1 MNCLD
6 DFLAH
11 RHYSS
16 DKCAFVQFEYFLL
29 FASFS
34 PVNWQS
40 VMTPQEVSGPG
51 QREWCSP
58 PKLSQILQQLH
69 KGKHYFQ
76 ITSLPDISTNTLLQW
91 PQLVGNHFYTSSM
104 GEKDREMEVATQ
116 EEEVGG
122 AATREPLLEARHPT
136 LPPSTCIAPTP
147 TRLWKPCRAIIE
159 WGALARLPT
168 ADCVIIQKL
177 GQPSRHEGANGGDK
191 DYLVDH

>member
-1 MNCLD
+1 MV
-6 DFLAH
+6 
-11 RHYSS
+11 R
-16 DKCAFVQFEYFLL
+16 
-29 FASFS
+29 
-34 PVNWQS
+34 
-40 VMTPQEVSGPG
+40 G

-91 PQLVGNHFYTSSM
+91 PQLAGNHFYTSSM

>member
-1 MNCLD
+1 
-6 DFLAH
+6 
-11 RHYSS
+11 
-16 DKCAFVQFEYFLL
+16 
-29 FASFS
+29 
-34 PVNWQS
+34 
-40 VMTPQEVSGPG
+40 
-51 QREWCSP
+51 
-58 PKLSQILQQLH
+58 
-69 KGKHYFQ
+69 
-76 ITSLPDISTNTLLQW
+76 
-91 PQLVGNHFYTSSM
+91 M
-104 GEKDREMEVATQ
+104 GEVATQ